1 MIRDL
6 NTLGNKYVNDRIS
19 FLVFGKN
26 YIKMISAYAES
37 LGVETYYGYEN
48 IENIEKVGK
57 IIVFIEK

>member
-1 MIRDL
+1 MIHDL
-6 NTLGNKYVNDRIS
+6 NALGNKYVNDRIS

-26 YIKMISAYAES
+26 NIKMISDYAES
-37 LGVETYYGYEN
+37 LGFETYYGYEN